1 MYSQCDA
8 YRIRQRIGLKPPP
21 LSLREQ
27 RSPFMDVGKS
37 KLKCDIFVAGGPG
50 QCYIIAVRTVQ
61 WFQLVQRV
69 ATQPGLESMAEY
81 VLCSSTVS
89 PLTSFRAF
97 AKSTSATANKPNIQV
112 VTTMNQLVQNSSG
125 ISDKISKPGQRIH
138 RCPQV
143 QDKFLYFH
151 SKGGGG
157 KWGSAGTSD
166 VRDVLYDW
174 LGVGVPHRFCSH
186 YRPLRV
192 WLTFE
197 IK

>member
-1 MYSQCDA
+1 
-8 YRIRQRIGLKPPP
+8 
-21 LSLREQ
+21 
-27 RSPFMDVGKS
+27 MDVGKS

-69 ATQPGLESMAEY
+69 ATRPGLKSMAEY

-125 ISDKISKPGQRIH
+125 ISDKISKPGQRIR

-143 QDKFLYFH
+143 QNKFLYFH
-151 SKGGGG
+151 SKGGRQMGVRWYVRCTRYAVRLAG
-157 KWGSAGTSD
+157 SGRAPPLLFTLPTTPRLAHVRNQIIAVAQATRQWGFRS
-166 VRDVLYDW
+166 
-174 LGVGVPHRFCSH
+174 VPKREKPNDDPSQ
-186 YRPLRV
+186 
-192 WLTFE
+192 